1 MKNTVKIALGAM
13 CIALS
18 AAVMMSAS
26 IIPFLTYAIPAL
38 AGLFILFIQIEC
50 NNKWAFAVYFCT
62 SVVCA
67 LVVPEK
73 ECVGM
78 YIALLGYYPILKT
91 ALDQLQKWLSIL
103 VKSVFFVVVIVAA
116 YTVMM
121 KFFGIS
127 AELLEESGKYMIPIL
142 VVLGLV
148 AFLLYDYA
156 ITVFDLAYRRKWQK
170 KIHKI
175 MRIR

>member
-26 IIPFLTYAIPAL
+26 IIPFMTYSVPAL
-38 AGLFILFIQIEC
+38 VGMFILFIRIEC
-50 NNKWAFAVYFCT
+50 SNKWAFAVYFCT

-73 ECVGM
+73 ECVGI
-78 YIALLGYYPILKT
+78 YISLLGYYPILKV
-91 ALDQLQKWLSIL
+91 ALDKLQKWLSVII
-103 VKSVFFVVVIVAA
+103 KSVFFVVVIIAS

-127 AELLEESGKYMIPIL
+127 DDLLEESGKYMIPVL
-142 VVLGLV
+142 VILGLI
-148 AFLLYDYA
+148 AFLLYDYML
-156 ITVFDLAYRRKWQK
+156 TVFDLAYRRKWQK

-175 MRIR
+175 LRIK